1 MSGYIVN
8 LITAATEVYN
18 IGLVKAEDFPKILR
32 KNDIK
37 MDELDAKLLRNF
49 IKPNLK
55 INDDATAK
63 KIEENIRSLQDKE
76 VKIYKGDIIV
86 KKGDTI

>member
-1 MSGYIVN
+1 MAVLWQSTTDRQI
-8 LITAATEVYN
+8 EW
-18 IGLVKAEDFPKILR
+18 KAEDFPKILR

-76 VKIYKGDIIV
+76 VKIYKGDITE
-86 KKGDTI
+86 DT